1 MPSSTQTV
9 NIPASMREFF
19 SREIIREAQPRLRF
33 AQFAKKRT
41 DLTANSGN
49 SIEFTKY
56 STVARGGKLTE
67 GVKLDE
73 KSLTNS
79 KVQISVDE
87 YGNAITVS
95 EKALQLSVYNELE
108 QASIALANDMAQV
121 LDLELQASAF
131 STTNTLYGGGKDS
144 ATQLVEGDAFTTQTI
159 KDAVER
165 LATNNAPKFDGAYYV
180 CIAHPHQLRQL
191 RDDPHWIDAHKYVE
205 TGVGNLYQGEVGMYE
220 GVRFVETTNV
230 PHNDSLESASKFGVN
245 IPTWEAIIFGE
256 NAYAWAEALPVE
268 MRTNGGKDYG
278 RNHGIAWYA
287 IWGFGIIE
295 EKNIFAV
302 VTA

>member
-1 MPSSTQTV
+1 MPSSTQTA
-9 NIPASMREFF
+9 NIPASMRSYFT
-19 SREIIREAQPRLRF
+19 REIIREAQPRLRF

-41 DLTANSGN
+41 DLNSNAGD

-56 STVARGGKLTE
+56 SGISKGGKLTE
-67 GVKLDE
+67 GVNLDE
-73 KSLTNS
+73 KSISNS
-79 KVQISVDE
+79 KIKISVDE
-87 YGNAITVS
+87 YGNAVSVS
-95 EKALQLSVYNELE
+95 EKAIQLSAFNELE

-121 LDLELQASAF
+121 LDEELQQSAF
-131 STTNTLYGGGKDS
+131 STTNVLYGGGKDS
-144 ATQLVEGDAFTTQTI
+144 ASTLVVGDAFTTQTI

-191 RDDPHWIDAHKYVE
+191 RDDPHWVDAHKYVE

-230 PHNDSLESASKFGVN
+230 PSNDAIQSASKFGIN

-268 MRTNGGKDYG
+268 MRTDSGKDYG

-302 VTA
+302 ITA